1 MTGQVIAF
9 VVVLEERTSTEDAEK
24 VKELLSL
31 IKNVG
36 TVRLVPE
43 DMNSVLAADRART
56 ELRGQLLGV
65 LFPE

>member
-31 IKNVG
+31 LKHVG

-43 DMNSVLAADRART
+43 DLDSVLAADRART
-56 ELRGQLLGV
+56 ELRGQILDV
-65 LFPE
+65 LYPT